1 MSGERAQMRADAT
14 ASRNQMIVMGAAIK
28 VAMIERK
35 LSVRKLSALTGVN
48 SVTLHHV
55 THGRWMLTDE
65 QLVEVCRH
73 LAIK

>member
-1 MSGERAQMRADAT
+1 MAGERAQMRADART
-14 ASRNQMIVMGAAIK
+14 SREQMITMGAAIK
-28 VAMIERK
+28 LAMLERK
-35 LSVRKLSALTGVN
+35 ISLRTLAERTGVN

-55 THGRWMLTDE
+55 CHGRWMLTDE